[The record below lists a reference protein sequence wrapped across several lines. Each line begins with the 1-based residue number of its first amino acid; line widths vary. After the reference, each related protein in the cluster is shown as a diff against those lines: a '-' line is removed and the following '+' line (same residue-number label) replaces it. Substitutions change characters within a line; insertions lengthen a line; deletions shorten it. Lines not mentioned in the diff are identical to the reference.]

1 MSDRKTWLKYD
12 GHQRFSFYMRMSY
25 ILSIGARQSQ
35 SERNTVV
42 VPSRSRC
49 TFYAGNAAT
58 WACPQSCSQ
67 WGHSAQCAFPM
78 GRQMSTRADHEPGL
92 TSDQGP
98 NLSRLSRGFLPA
110 YSYRIDQK
118 CGSKKGKHDGSFT
131 ACGTPEKA
139 RQGNPQNMARQSPK
153 GAAES
158 GTKQRPDFGRRRE
171 AGKRGCPQST
181 RSAERAKKC
190 AATAPRA

>member
-25 ILSIGARQSQ
+25 ILSIGASQSQ

-42 VPSRSRC
+42 VPSKSRC

-78 GRQMSTRADHEPGL
+78 GRQMSTIADHEPGL
-92 TSDQGP
+92 TNDQGP
-98 NLSRLSRGFLPA
+98 NLSRGFLPA

-118 CGSKKGKHDGSFT
+118 CGSKKGKHGGSFT

-139 RQGNPQNMARQSPK
+139 RCGKSTKYGATVPQGRS
-153 GAAES
+153 
-158 GTKQRPDFGRRRE
+158 RE
-171 AGKRGCPQST
+171 RNK
-181 RSAERAKKC
+181 AK
-190 AATAPRA
+190 T